1 MIRAV
6 ATRFFA
12 SAGVV
17 FGAVS
22 LIFAILNWLPGD
34 PAMLIAGESA
44 SPETVEQIRKQ
55 LAIDRPLWEQY
66 TSYLWNLAHGDLGRS
81 YVTREPVLDRLVS
94 QLPATATLTLSAA
107 AIAVLLGTTLG
118 VLSAR
123 YHGRWLD
130 QVLQLISLTLVS
142 VPPFWLGL
150 LAILLFSVRLGW
162 LPILGT
168 GGFGASVMP
177 AGCLGLL
184 LSVHLLRMVRSSV
197 IEELREPYVTALRA
211 RGLAEGRVFYRH
223 VLRNALIA
231 AVTLLS
237 VLIGELLSGTV
248 VIETL
253 FARQGLGRIA
263 VEAIGQKDLPV
274 VQGAI
279 LLTSIGYVTINL
291 LVDLSYTWID
301 PRIGEQGAR

>member
-34 PAMLIAGESA
+34 PAVLIAGESA
-44 SPETVEQIRKQ
+44 SPETVEQVRKQ

-107 AIAVLLGTTLG
+107 AIAVLLGTALG

-130 QVLQLISLTLVS
+130 QVLQLASLTLVS
-142 VPPFWLGL
+142 VPAFWLGL

-168 GGFGASVMP
+168 GGFAASVMP

-211 RGLAEGRVFYRH
+211 RGLSEGSVFYRH